1 MFGEW
6 QVGVVVPAR
15 NEEKHIGKV
24 LESIPELIDKVVV
37 VDDGSTDNTAKIA
50 SSVEVVSLEGEG
62 VGAAIDAGHRKML
75 ELLKPPFISVVMAG
89 DGQMD
94 PDDLPALLQPI
105 VDGKAHYVKGERL
118 DRKKKMP
125 FIRKIG
131 TALLGFFTT
140 LACGQTIRDPQC
152 GYTATSH
159 EVLEEWNWNKSWK
172 GYGYP
177 NWWLMMLTC
186 EGFRISHVPVKS
198 IYADQKSELKIIP
211 FFAKV
216 SLMLLVG
223 LHSRLIK
230 WIPETIMAHPI
241 PVVIIILYSFGWI
254 GILYSILYNKLMLVG
269 VAVSWW
275 LCHRLDRIFVDVMRR
290 PIS

>member
-1 MFGEW
+1 MFGGW

-24 LESIPELIDKVVV
+24 LENVPELVDKVIV
-37 VDDGSTDNTAKIA
+37 VDDGSTDDTAKIA
-50 SSVEVVSLEGEG
+50 SSVEVVNLDGQG
-62 VGAAIDAGHRKML
+62 VGAAIDAGHRKMMK
-75 ELLKPPFISVVMAG
+75 LLKPPFISVVMAG

-94 PDDLPALLQPI
+94 PGDLPALIQPI
-105 VDGKAHYVKGERL
+105 IDEKAHHVKGERI
-118 DRKKKMP
+118 DRKKNMP
-125 FIRKIG
+125 LIRKIG
-131 TALLGFFTT
+131 TTLLGFFTT
-140 LACGQTIRDPQC
+140 LACGQSIRDPQC

-159 EVLEEWNWNKSWK
+159 EVLEEWNWNKSWS

-177 NWWLMMLTC
+177 NWWLMNLST
-186 EGFRISHVPVKS
+186 EGFRIVHVPVKT
-198 IYADQKSELKIIP
+198 IYSDQKSELKILP

-241 PVVIIILYSFGWI
+241 PVMILILYSFGWI
-254 GILYSILYNKLMLVG
+254 GVLYSILYTKLMLFG
-269 VAVSWW
+269 VVLVWW
-275 LCHRLDRIFVDVMRR
+275 ACHRLDRIFVDVMRR
-290 PIS
+290 PI